1 MRATWRILAGRR
13 DLRLVLAAGVIS
25 MTGDWILTIGLT
37 YRVYAVTGSTV
48 ASALTMAASFAP
60 QVLLGAVAGVFADR
74 WDRKRTMIAAD
85 LLLAAGL
92 LPLLLVRGAAQVWV
106 VFAVMFWEGSVQ
118 QFFSP
123 AQQAMVP
130 RLVPDD
136 ELLAANA
143 VSGQVSNVSRLAG
156 SALGGILAAA
166 GGMIAVTL
174 VDAAT
179 FLASAGLLALV
190 RTSGR
195 TASREGGRVRDRLAQ
210 IGADLRDGVRLTT
223 RHKVLR
229 ALMIFALVTS
239 VGEGTMGTLFTPFV
253 EHVLHGTPQDL
264 GLIVAAQAVG
274 GIAGGMVAAASGHRV
289 RAARLLC
296 YGAVVFGLVDLAI
309 FLYPL
314 GYVAVWPA
322 VAGMIIVGVPGALTL
337 AGLITL
343 FQRSSQD
350 SHRGRVFGAVTAMEG
365 VTVLA
370 GTLGA
375 GYLSRLAGIIPV
387 LAIQGAGY
395 VVAGLVMLVWLKD
408 STGSAGGGRPARTS
422 LATGKGPART
432 AQRSRHP
439 ADGRRGH
446 ATAHPG
452 GRVQPGRRTRG
463 QPGLRPRAELRDPAI
478 PAAAARGAATDRA
491 AGGAR

>member
-13 DLRLVLAAGVIS
+13 DLRLVLSAGIIS
-25 MTGDWILTIGLT
+25 LTGDWILTIGLI

-48 ASALTMAASFAP
+48 ASALTMASSFAP

-92 LPLLLVRGAAQVWV
+92 LPLLLVHDAAQVWI

-123 AQQAMVP
+123 AEQAMVP

-136 ELLAANA
+136 ELMAANA

-166 GGMIAVTL
+166 GGIIAVTL
-174 VDAAT
+174 IDAAS
-179 FLASAGLLALV
+179 FLASALLLALV
-190 RTSGR
+190 RTTGR
-195 TASREGGRVRDRLAQ
+195 TAASSEGGSIRVRLARV
-210 IGADLRDGVRLTT
+210 GAELRDGLQMSG
-223 RHKVLR
+223 RHAVLR

-239 VGEGTMGTLFTPFV
+239 VGEGIMSTLFTPFV

-274 GIAGGMVAAASGHRV
+274 GIVGGIVAAASGHRA
-289 RAARLLC
+289 RASRLLS
-296 YGAVVFGLVDLAI
+296 YGAIAFGLVDLAI

-322 VAGMIIVGVPGALTL
+322 IVGMIIVGLPGALTL

-343 FQRSSQD
+343 FQRSSED
-350 SHRGRVFGAVTAMEG
+350 SYRGRVFGAVSALEG

-370 GTLGA
+370 GTLAA
-375 GYLSRLAGIIPV
+375 GYLSRFVGIVPV
-387 LAIQGAGY
+387 LAVQGAGY
-395 VVAGLVMLVWLKD
+395 VVAGLVMLAWLKD
-408 STGSAGGGRPARTS
+408 G
-422 LATGKGPART
+422 
-432 AQRSRHP
+432 
-439 ADGRRGH
+439 AD
-446 ATAHPG
+446 PP
-452 GRVQPGRRTRG
+452 V
-463 QPGLRPRAELRDPAI
+463 
-478 PAAAARGAATDRA
+478 PAADRDEAGQGELTLIAADEGFRPLP
-491 AGGAR
+491 